1 MADLT
6 LKERVNNRLVGLKAA
21 RKGFEPEA
29 KEIAAYAQP
38 AKSRWLSTTTNQGPG
53 RSRQYN
59 RKMNSSHGVFAFRT
73 LQGGMTSGLTSESR
87 PWMTFGTFDERFSEY
102 AEVRAY
108 FSEVER
114 RFYKFVAATNFY
126 GAVKT
131 GYLEMGL
138 FGTEACIAMEHPREG
153 MVCHQL
159 TFGEYWL
166 GLGSSMQAEAL
177 YRECPMTVKQAVD
190 TMPKDQLDPTI
201 LRLYDRSDYDAIVTF
216 YHAIETNDDQIPA
229 ARDFRGKPWR
239 SVYWCAG
246 DSSADRV
253 IQRQGFE
260 EQPFWA
266 PRWDTTGNDVWGE
279 GPGHDALPDL
289 RELQFQAKRLA
300 EAIDMGV
307 WPEKIVSSKVKLKNQ
322 PKAVT
327 SVAAADLDISK
338 LVVVPHKIDYAMVNV
353 IAETVEKTKQSINE
367 ATYADLFMA
376 ITNMQ
381 GVQPRN
387 MEEIAARNEE
397 KLTQLGPVIER
408 VNNEKLEIAVER
420 IIAIMQRAG
429 LLPPAPEILREAPEI
444 KIEFI
449 SILTQMQ
456 RMVGLGQIERA
467 VGFVGNAAAM
477 FPEVRHK
484 IDAMEMVDE
493 YWERAGAPAKIL
505 RTTEDAQA
513 DADQES
519 QNAQMAQA
527 AESAGKA
534 APAGK
539 VAVDAAELLSK
550 TPTSAPPAVADL
562 VPLIPR

>member
-1 MADLT
+1 MSELT
-6 LKERVNNRLVGLKAA
+6 LKERCNIRLAGLKTS
-21 RKGFEPEA
+21 RRGFEPEA
-29 KEIAAYAQP
+29 KEISAYAQP
-38 AKSRWLSTTTNQGPG
+38 AKSRWLSTTTNKGPG

-59 RKMNSSHGVFAFRT
+59 RNMNSSHGVFAFRT

-87 PWMTFGTFDERFSEY
+87 PWMALGTFDERFNEH

-114 RFYKFVAATNFY
+114 RFYKFIAATNFY

-138 FGTEACIAMEHPREG
+138 FGTEACIAMEHAREG

-177 YRECPMTVKQAVD
+177 YRECPMTVKQSVD
-190 TMPKDQLDPTI
+190 SFGKDNLDPTI
-201 LRLYDRSDYDAIVTF
+201 VRLYDRSSYDAIVTF
-216 YHAIETNDDQIPA
+216 YHAIETNDDQIPGA
-229 ARDFRGKPWR
+229 LDFRGKPWR
-239 SVYWCAG
+239 SVYWCDG
-246 DSSADRV
+246 DSDKERL

-289 RELQFQAKRLA
+289 RELQMQAKRLA

-307 WPEKIVSSKVKLKNQ
+307 WPEKVVSSKVKLKNQ
-322 PKAVT
+322 PKAIT
-327 SVAAADLDISK
+327 SVAAADVDLSK
-338 LVVVPHKIDYAMVNV
+338 LVIVPHKVDYSMVNV
-353 IAETVEKTKQSINE
+353 IAETLDKTKKAINE

-381 GVQPRN
+381 GIQPRN
-387 MEEIAARNEE
+387 IEEIAARHEE

-420 IIAIMQRAG
+420 IIAIMQRAN
-429 LLPPAPEILREAPEI
+429 LLPPAPEVLREAPEI

-467 VGFVGNAAAM
+467 VGFVGSTAAM

-484 IDAMEMVDE
+484 IDAMEMIDE

-513 DADQES
+513 DADQEAQTQ
-519 QNAQMAQA
+519 QNLQMAEA
-527 AESAGKA
+527 AGKA

-539 VAVDAAELLSK
+539 VAVDAAALAAQ
-550 TPTSAPPAVADL
+550 TPQSAPPAVADL

>member
-1 MADLT
+1 MAELT
-6 LKERVNNRLVGLKAA
+6 LKERLNNRLVGLKAA

-38 AKSRWLSTTTNQGPG
+38 AKSRWLSTATNKGPG

-59 RKMNSSHGVFAFRT
+59 KNMNSSHGVFAFRT

-87 PWMTFGTFDERFSEY
+87 PWMALGSFDERFNDH

-108 FSEVER
+108 FSEVEK
-114 RFYKFVAATNFY
+114 RFYKFIAATNFY

-138 FGTEACIAMEHPREG
+138 FGTEACIAMEHAREG

-177 YRECPMTVKQAVD
+177 YRECPMTVKQSVD
-190 TMPKDQLDPTI
+190 SFGKTNLDPTI
-201 LRLYDRSDYDAIVTF
+201 VRLYDKSNYDSIVTF
-216 YHAIETNDDQIPA
+216 YHAIETNDDQIPGLK
-229 ARDFRGKPWR
+229 DFRGKPWR
-239 SVYWCAG
+239 SVYWCDG
-246 DSSADRV
+246 DGDNTRM

-266 PRWDTTGNDVWGE
+266 PRWDTTGNDVWGQ

-289 RELQFQAKRLA
+289 RELQLQAKRKA
-300 EAIDMGV
+300 EATDMAV
-307 WPEKIVSSKVKLKNQ
+307 WPEKVVSGKVKLKNQ
-322 PKAVT
+322 PKSVV
-327 SVAAADLDISK
+327 SVAAADVDLTKMVMI
-338 LVVVPHKIDYAMVNV
+338 PHKVDYNTILAIKDDMEV
-353 IAETVEKTKQSINE
+353 TKQAINE
-367 ATYADLFMA
+367 ATFADLFMA
-376 ITNMQ
+376 ITNMN

-387 MEEIAARNEE
+387 VEEIAARNEE

-408 VNNEKLEIAVER
+408 VNNEKLEVAVER

-429 LLPPAPEILREAPEI
+429 MLPPAPAVLREAPDI

-467 VGFVGNAAAM
+467 FGFIGSAAGM

-484 IDAMEMVDE
+484 IDAMEMIDE

-505 RTTEDAQA
+505 RPTEDAQA
-513 DADQES
+513 DADQEA
-519 QNAQMAQA
+519 QNAQAAQA
-527 AESAGKA
+527 AEMAGKA

-539 VAVDAAELLSK
+539 VAVDAAALAAQ
-550 TPTSAPPAVADL
+550 TPQAAPPAVADL